1 MKCIRIPKIHYLCI
15 MDIELEINSVNDYA
29 NDIGAR
35 TYHPHVS
42 IIHYDEVGKIRHT
55 LNRFN
60 VYALFLQKNFP
71 SNLTYGIGTYAQENG
86 SLLAYAP
93 GQIGGKAYDGVKRQ
107 YYGWVLMFDNEF
119 IQGSDIERRLD
130 DYHFFEYNANE
141 ALYLTEE
148 EKDILSN
155 VMSSIRNE
163 LEKHGLEAESDRIVR
178 DLIQLVLDYCN
189 RFYIRQFKDVATGD
203 NDILTRFQQVLD
215 DYYKNRLQFKKGV
228 PTVSY
233 CAGELFLSS
242 SYFGDVIR
250 QAIGQGPKD
259 YIRQY
264 VMAKAKNLLL
274 SGKNITETAD
284 ELGFEYPQHF
294 TRVFKRA
301 TGMTPSQFLQK

>member
-1 MKCIRIPKIHYLCI
+1 MHYLCT

-119 IQGSDIERRLD
+119 IQGSDIERRLA
-130 DYHFFEYNANE
+130 DYHFFEYNTNE

-155 VMSSIRNE
+155 VMSSIRIE
-163 LEKHGLEAESDRIVR
+163 LEKHGSEAESDRIVR
-178 DLIQLVLDYCN
+178 DLIQLILDYCN

-215 DYYKNRLQFKKGV
+215 DYYKNRLQYKKGV

>member
-1 MKCIRIPKIHYLCI
+1 MHYLCA

-119 IQGSDIERRLD
+119 IQGSDIERRLA
-130 DYHFFEYNANE
+130 DYHFFEYNTNE

-155 VMSSIRNE
+155 VMSSIRIE
-163 LEKHGLEAESDRIVR
+163 LEKHGSEAESDRIVR

-215 DYYKNRLQFKKGV
+215 DYYKNRLQYKKGV

>member
-1 MKCIRIPKIHYLCI
+1 MHYLCT

-119 IQGSDIERRLD
+119 IQGSDIERRLA
-130 DYHFFEYNANE
+130 DYHFFEYNTNE

-155 VMSSIRNE
+155 VMSSIRIE
-163 LEKHGLEAESDRIVR
+163 LEKHGSEAESDRIVR

-215 DYYKNRLQFKKGV
+215 DYYKNRLQYKKGV

>member
-1 MKCIRIPKIHYLCI
+1 MHYLCT

-119 IQGSDIERRLD
+119 IQGSDIERRLA
-130 DYHFFEYNANE
+130 DYHFFEYNTNE

-155 VMSSIRNE
+155 VMSSIRIE
-163 LEKHGLEAESDRIVR
+163 LEKHGSEAESDRIVR

-215 DYYKNRLQFKKGV
+215 DYYKNRLQYKKGV

-250 QAIGQGPKD
+250 QAIGQDPKD

>member
-1 MKCIRIPKIHYLCI
+1 

-29 NDIGAR
+29 NDIGAK

-71 SNLTYGIGTYAQENG
+71 SNLTYGIGTYAQRNG

-93 GQIGGKAYDGVKRQ
+93 GQIGGKADDGVKRQ
-107 YYGWVLMFDNEF
+107 YYGWVLMFDAEF
-119 IQGSDIERRLD
+119 IQGTDIERKLP
-130 DYHFFEYNANE
+130 DYHFFEYNTNE

-148 EKDILSN
+148 EKN
-155 VMSSIRNE
+155 VLNKVMENIRGE
-163 LEKHGLEAESDRIVR
+163 LDRHATEAESDNIAR
-178 DLIQLVLDYCN
+178 DMLLLVLDYCN
-189 RFYIRQFKDVATGD
+189 RFYARQFKDVTTGS
-203 NDILTRFQQVLD
+203 NDILSRFQQVLD
-215 DYYKNRLQFKKGV
+215 DYYAKRQQYNRGV

-233 CAGELFLSS
+233 CAGELFLSP

-250 QAIGQGPKD
+250 QAIGQSPKD
-259 YIRQY
+259 YIRGY
-264 VMAKAKNLLL
+264 IIAKAKNLLL
-274 SGKNITETAD
+274 SGNNIAETSE

-301 TGMTPSQFLQK
+301 TGKTPSQFLQK

>member
-1 MKCIRIPKIHYLCI
+1 

-119 IQGSDIERRLD
+119 IQGSDIERRLA
-130 DYHFFEYNANE
+130 DYHFFEYNTNE

-155 VMSSIRNE
+155 VMSSIRIE
-163 LEKHGLEAESDRIVR
+163 LEKHGSEAESDRIVR
-178 DLIQLVLDYCN
+178 DLIQLILDYCN

-215 DYYKNRLQFKKGV
+215 DYYKNRLQYKKGV